1 MIRAKSF
8 LIATTLLFPISALTQ
23 TETASLRWHPVKGDQ
38 FSYEFV
44 VKTDI
49 GGTPYEAT
57 SLVSSTVTEVRADES
72 YTIKSERRGSLVRV
86 GANETRDD
94 RVSTTT
100 ARHNAD
106 GRLVS
111 MQGQEGIEG
120 YRFAS
125 FTKFVAPPMPVK
137 TGDSWR
143 IVHEKDRP
151 QGAPSYETTYR
162 FEKINASEKGK
173 TAEISFAMKETSG
186 ANVRTANGKW
196 IVDMATGLPIS
207 MEAKATGLI
216 PDADSVTVQIKRV
229 SGSNAQGAKSRS

>member
-8 LIATTLLFPISALTQ
+8 LIAITLLLPIAALTQ
-23 TETASLRWHPVKGDQ
+23 SETASLRWHPTKGDR

-44 VKTDI
+44 LKADMD
-49 GGTPYEAT
+49 GTPYEAT
-57 SLVSSTVTEVRADES
+57 SLVSTTVTEVRADGG
-72 YTIKSERRGSLVRV
+72 YTVKSERRGSLVRV
-86 GANETRDD
+86 GSNETRDD
-94 RVSTTT
+94 RTATTT
-100 ARHNAD
+100 ARHNGD

-111 MQGQEGIEG
+111 MQGQDGIEA

-151 QGAPSYETTYR
+151 QGAPSYETRYVY
-162 FEKINASEKGK
+162 EKATASEKGK
-173 TAEISFAMKETSG
+173 TAEISFTMKETSG
-186 ANVRTANGKW
+186 SNPRTATGKW
-196 IVDMATGLPIS
+196 HIDLSTGLPIS
-207 MEAKATGLI
+207 MEGKATGLL
-216 PDADSVTVQIKRV
+216 PEVDSVTVQIKRV